1 MEAERL
7 INSVELK
14 RASTKLSSVE
24 SVDMEDSDI
33 KELFKK
39 ADVDNSG
46 SLTKTEFLAM
56 YMAVAFR
63 RIKQNPLVSANQD
76 SHASCSHD
84 ALVIESG
91 SYFLI
96 R

>member
-56 YMAVAFR
+56 AVAFR